1 MTQVVPSPPQVRTP
15 PAPPPPAPGER
26 PRGRRWLVGFW
37 AAVLVAFLAP
47 SPGKMSFDTKLP
59 VVLDPFG
66 FLADLG
72 SLWHDRAGF
81 GGIADQYVGY
91 AFPMLPY
98 YALTH
103 LLHIPVW
110 FAERLWMSLIVAV
123 AFWGALRLAERLR
136 VGSPATRL
144 LGAAG
149 YALWPVFTI
158 VVGSTSAAALPGAL
172 LPWVVLPLTNPASL
186 PRIAAARSALLVPC
200 MGGVNAASTLASLL
214 PVALYLLSRPAGRR
228 QRALLGWWIPG
239 VLLATAWWVVPLLLL
254 GVYGENFLPY
264 IEQADTTTATMAA
277 TETLRGAGN
286 WVAYLHFGEAWLPGG
301 WTVAASVVAVLGS
314 GLAAA
319 LGLAGLARRDLPERR
334 WLLLIVLSVALIT
347 LAGYGGTLGG
357 PFHETVQGW
366 LDGWLRPFRNIYK
379 FQTGLALALA
389 LGLMHVL
396 TVGRR
401 IPGRR
406 FLPGVLALLL
416 LPALAWPYLNGSVLQ
431 PGRFSALPAYWEKT
445 ADWLDDHAERSR
457 ALVVPATAHGLYTWG
472 SPIDQPLDVLAQS
485 RWAQRDFVPFG
496 TAGSRRAM
504 DAVEQALLSGGEV
517 PGLRDFLARAGLHE
531 VVVRNDLDP
540 DQIGYV
546 PPQTVARTL
555 EASGYRKVTGF
566 GPLMTGGRIAAN
578 TPVQVQ
584 GLFPRRQAVEI
595 YRPEGV
601 ARPGVVGAKPVSA
614 TAAVSGGPESL
625 LQLSADPSMADRP
638 TVLTGDRHP
647 GTGTPALQA
656 VGDGLRR
663 ADTRFGLVNSNTSY
677 TYTADE
683 RNPSGSLTDPGDPP
697 RQILPTTGT
706 RHQTTATLRG
716 ALSVSASS
724 SGNWLFH
731 LPQYDPVGAFD
742 GNPDT
747 AWAEGSAGKPVGQ
760 WLRVEFAQTLRLPDS
775 IQLTPLPGDG
785 MRAAPTSVR
794 IQTDTGSADSPL
806 QPNGTAQSV
815 KVPSGP
821 AKWLKITIT
830 GSQAPKPGLSGAGF
844 SEVTVPGVQ
853 VTRLLSLP
861 NDTGRSDAPE
871 VVSLHRSADPGGL
884 SPASA
889 EVGLHRQFR
898 SGGGGTYTIAGQA
911 VAVPGGALDA
921 LLAQVAPG
929 QSPRVTITADSTS
942 RTGTSLG
949 ARNLIDGD
957 ITTAWIAGDSP
968 VLHLRWPEK
977 KRVSEIVLAA
987 AGGLSTRPE
996 EILINSPD
1004 GAATAGVDANGW
1016 ARFPAITTDRL
1027 DITISKTAPLTLH
1040 NPVAGQELQ
1049 LPVGLSEVFIPEL
1062 GSMLRTTPPSAKARF
1077 SLPCGQG
1084 PALAVDGTLHA
1095 TSASGLVRDLVER
1108 RPVAVELCGK
1118 EAKGSKLRLGAGRHT
1133 VETGDAG
1140 PLALTDVT
1148 LTRGKPATAASA
1160 ARTVQAK
1167 DWSGDRRTVKVA
1179 PGQAVY
1185 LQTYENRNDGWKATL
1200 NGRSLTS
1207 LRVDG
1212 WQQAF
1217 LVPAG
1222 EGGTVTLTYEPS
1234 TTYDAGLIGGAAAV
1248 LILAGL
1254 AFARRREVSA
1264 PETDVPP
1271 SPGWI
1276 LGTVAV
1282 TVVMVAVAGW
1292 LALAV
1297 PALALVAWYRPAWLA
1312 PTALAAMA
1320 AAAVVAATG
1329 AGEPA
1334 AANEGA
1340 FSGAAQALA
1349 IVALTAA
1356 LVTVPPRSGAPAGA
1370 PPSPGGP
1377 PRHLA
1382 DDDAPTLV
1390 TPPLGPTPPA
1400 SGDGGVAKPLHDAP
1414 PHSGTTAPPGPSTF
1428 RADAAAG
1435 DPAPPTSGAP
1445 EATPAGGSEAER
1457 THDRATKSA
1466 GQTAHADDSA
1476 RAPRTPARA
1485 TPPGPDAAAGG
1496 SDEAART
1503 PHDAATGSGTAAAHR
1518 TGQTAHPDDATR
1530 APRTPG
1536 RATPPGSGTPRAD
1549 AGAGT
1554 PTPPAA
1560 DPAPPTAG
1568 ATKATPTS
1576 GSEAVLTHHDTA
1588 PDDRARAPRTPGERG
1603 TRQAGEGGGR

>member
-15 PAPPPPAPGER
+15 AAPPPPAPGER
-26 PRGRRWLVGFW
+26 PRGRRWLFGFW

-47 SPGKMSFDTKLP
+47 SPGKMTFDTKLP

-110 FAERLWMSLIVAV
+110 FAERLWMSLIVTV
-123 AFWGALRLAERLR
+123 AFWGALRLAERLG
-136 VGSPATRL
+136 VGAPATRL

-228 QRALLGWWIPG
+228 RWALLGWWVPG
-239 VLLATAWWVVPLLLL
+239 VLLATLWWVVPLLLL

-334 WLLLIVLSVALIT
+334 WLLLVVLSVALIT

-396 TVGRR
+396 TVGAAGRR

-416 LPALAWPYLNGSVLQ
+416 LPGLAWPYLNGTVLQ
-431 PGRFSALPAYWEKT
+431 PGRFTALPAYWEKT
-445 ADWLDDHAERSR
+445 ADWLDDHAARSR

-472 SPIDQPLDVLAQS
+472 SPIDQPLDVLAES

-555 EASGYRKVTGF
+555 EASGYRKAAGF
-566 GPLMTGGRIAAN
+566 GPLMTGGRIAAG

-601 ARPGVVGAKPVSA
+601 ARPGAVAAKPVSA

-625 LQLSADPSMADRP
+625 LQLSADPSLADRP

-647 GTGTPALQA
+647 GAGTPALQA
-656 VGDGLRR
+656 VGDGMRR
-663 ADTRFGLVNSNTSY
+663 ADTRFGLVNSNASY

-683 RNPSGSLTDPGDPP
+683 RNPSGSLTDPGDEP

-706 RHQTTATLRG
+706 AHQTTAALRG
-716 ALSVSASS
+716 ALSVTASS

-760 WLRVEFAQTLRLPDS
+760 WLRIEFAQTLRLPDS

-794 IQTDTGSADSPL
+794 VETDNGSADSPL
-806 QPNGTAQSV
+806 QPHGTAQSV

-830 GSQAPKPGLSGAGF
+830 GSQTPKPGLSGAGF
-844 SEVTVPGVQ
+844 SEVSVPGVQ

-861 NDTGRSDAPE
+861 ADAERSDAPAE

-898 SGGGGTYTIAGQA
+898 TGSGGTYAIEGQA
-911 VAVPGGALDA
+911 LAVPGGALDA
-921 LLAQVAPG
+921 LLDRVGPKG
-929 QSPRVTITADSTS
+929 PRVEITADSTS
-942 RTGTSLG
+942 RTGTALS
-949 ARNLIDGD
+949 ARNLLDGD

-968 VLHLRWPEK
+968 VLHLRWPGK
-977 KRVSEIVLAA
+977 KRVSELVLAA

-996 EILINSPD
+996 EVLINSPD

-1016 ARFPAITTDRL
+1016 VRFPAITTDRL

-1040 NPVAGQELQ
+1040 NPVAGQALQ
-1049 LPVGLSEVFIPEL
+1049 LPVGLNEVYLPEL
-1062 GSMLRTTPPSAKARF
+1062 GNMLRTTPPPETARF

-1095 TSASGLVRDLVER
+1095 TKASGRVRDLTER
-1108 RPVAVELCGK
+1108 RPVKVELCGD
-1118 EAKGSKLRLGAGRHT
+1118 EAKGSKLRLDTGRHT
-1133 VETGDAG
+1133 VEAGDAG

-1148 LTRGKPATAASA
+1148 LTRGKPAAAAVSET
-1160 ARTVQAK
+1160 RTVQAK
-1167 DWSGDRRTVKVA
+1167 DWSGDRRTVRVA

-1185 LQTYENRNDGWKATL
+1185 LQTYENHNDGWKATL
-1200 NGRSLTS
+1200 NGRDLTP
-1207 LRVDG
+1207 LRIDG

-1222 EGGTVTLTYEPS
+1222 QGGTVTLTYEPA
-1234 TTYDAGLIGGAAAV
+1234 TTYHAGLIGGAAAV
-1248 LILAGL
+1248 LVLAAL
-1254 AFARRREVSA
+1254 AFARRRELE
-1264 PETDVPP
+1264 PEAPP
-1271 SPGWI
+1271 SPVPAPGWL
-1276 LGTVAV
+1276 LGTAALTTVMIAV
-1282 TVVMVAVAGW
+1282 SGW

-1297 PALALVAWYRPAWLA
+1297 PALALLAWYRPAWLA
-1312 PTALAAMA
+1312 PTALTAMA
-1320 AAAVVAATG
+1320 AATAVAATG

-1340 FSGAAQALA
+1340 FSGTAQALA
-1349 IVALTAA
+1349 LLALTAA
-1356 LVTVPPRSGAPAGA
+1356 VVTIPARANGRVAATPAPPDPGA
-1370 PPSPGGP
+1370 PP
-1377 PRHLA
+1377 HHAA
-1382 DDDAPTLV
+1382 DDDAPTLIA
-1390 TPPLGPTPPA
+1390 PPLEHAPPA
-1400 SGDGGVAKPLHDAP
+1400 TGAATGD
-1414 PHSGTTAPPGPSTF
+1414 GTTAPP
-1428 RADAAAG
+1428 AAHPG
-1435 DPAPPTSGAP
+1435 
-1445 EATPAGGSEAER
+1445 
-1457 THDRATKSA
+1457 
-1466 GQTAHADDSA
+1466 A
-1476 RAPRTPARA
+1476 RAPRTPDGA
-1485 TPPGPDAAAGG
+1485 TPTGP
-1496 SDEAART
+1496 R
-1503 PHDAATGSGTAAAHR
+1503 PGTAD
-1518 TGQTAHPDDATR
+1518 T
-1530 APRTPG
+1530 TPG
-1536 RATPPGSGTPRAD
+1536 
-1549 AGAGT
+1549 
-1554 PTPPAA
+1554 
-1560 DPAPPTAG
+1560 DPAPPG
-1568 ATKATPTS
+1568 
-1576 GSEAVLTHHDTA
+1576 
-1588 PDDRARAPRTPGERG
+1588 
-1603 TRQAGEGGGR
+1603 AGEGRGR